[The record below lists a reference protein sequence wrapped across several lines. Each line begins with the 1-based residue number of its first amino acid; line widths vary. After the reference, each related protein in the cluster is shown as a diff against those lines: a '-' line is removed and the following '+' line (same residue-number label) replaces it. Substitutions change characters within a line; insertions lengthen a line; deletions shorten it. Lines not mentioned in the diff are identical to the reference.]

1 MNGSDFRNF
10 PDKTGYSLD
19 IPDELRRGEQD
30 WNRIQSQAVGLYG
43 HVSPLRENSNDNN
56 QITAYRLEY
65 WQFYAYNDAPLE
77 EYHYEGDWETL
88 QLVVEHDQ
96 KTIRR
101 ATHNV
106 HGKEVI
112 FEMTKGKSL
121 DVETVW
127 LLARDEAN
135 NESETNWDEVFAFQS
150 DLEELLKK
158 KVDLVSSEGLSRH
171 VRPFV
176 DRDKTLLYEKGE

>member
-1 MNGSDFRNF
+1 
-10 PDKTGYSLD
+10 
-19 IPDELRRGEQD
+19 
-30 WNRIQSQAVGLYG
+30 
-43 HVSPLRENSNDNN
+43 
-56 QITAYRLEY
+56 
-65 WQFYAYNDAPLE
+65 
-77 EYHYEGDWETL
+77 
-88 QLVVEHDQ
+88 
-96 KTIRR
+96 
-101 ATHNV
+101 
-106 HGKEVI
+106 
-112 FEMTKGKSL
+112 MTKGKSL